1 MVNTEKRQQYC
12 GKTDLLMD
20 YLLIYIIFCGQI
32 KWLKSGVISTSW
44 YYLLSFSALHDARA
58 VFLSVIF

>member
-32 KWLKSGVISTSW
+32 K
-44 YYLLSFSALHDARA
+44 
-58 VFLSVIF
+58 